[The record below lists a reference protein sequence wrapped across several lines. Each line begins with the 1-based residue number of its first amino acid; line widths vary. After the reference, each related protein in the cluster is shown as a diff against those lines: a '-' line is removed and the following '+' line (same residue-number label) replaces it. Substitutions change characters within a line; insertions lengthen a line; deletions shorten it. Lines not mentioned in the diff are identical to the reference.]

1 MQQRTQA
8 AAELAAAVYLR
19 DSQVDVLE
27 TTGVDG
33 GPAVVVSVVS
43 VWTLLRAFVD
53 FKVEFCSPPMSLSR
67 GRRHCFIMLKVHWT
81 IFHLFV
87 FLNVNRTFS
96 PVFTSSCKMYGF
108 CLPQICCCTKFHLFC
123 NRTKTEG
130 RDNTWQSVVHD
141 ITKGFSELLVLAQGF

>member
-53 FKVEFCSPPMSLSR
+53 FKVEFCSSPMSLSR

-87 FLNVNRTFS
+87 F
-96 PVFTSSCKMYGF
+96 
-108 CLPQICCCTKFHLFC
+108 
-123 NRTKTEG
+123 
-130 RDNTWQSVVHD
+130 
-141 ITKGFSELLVLAQGF
+141 